1 MLYIVIDLE
10 WNTGY
15 NRRTG
20 GFINEIIEIG
30 AVMFDGNVR
39 PVSQF
44 TQVVRPAITR
54 KLTGRVKTLTHMDNE
69 TVRQG
74 LPLGKALEAFEEWL
88 GDGEYIFMSWSL
100 TDLHVLMENLKQVLG
115 TETPPR
121 FIKRYMDAQRYCMEH
136 LDVPKSQQIS
146 LQKAAELFEIDTEQF
161 NAHRGL
167 DDSLV
172 TMACIGKCF
181 DAGEIMKASFV
192 CSEDYFARMRFKSVC
207 VTDIKD
213 PRVDRSKMICRC
225 AGCGNRMIKVSPWQ
239 VVNKS
244 FRASFYCR
252 RCDRYAI
259 LLCTVKTEPDG
270 AKTRVRRMERK
281 KEAKQ
286 GGQT

>member
-30 AVMFDGNVR
+30 AVMFDDQVR
-39 PVSQF
+39 VVDQF
-44 TQVVRPAITR
+44 TQVVRPTITR
-54 KLTGRVKTLTHMDNE
+54 KLTGRVKNLTHMDNE

-74 LPLGKALEAFEEWL
+74 LPLAKALEAFEAWL

-115 TETPPR
+115 TDETPR
-121 FIKRYMDAQRYCMEH
+121 FIHRYMDAQRYCMEY
-136 LDVPKSQQIS
+136 LDAPKSQQIS
-146 LQKAAELFEIDTEQF
+146 LQKAAELFEVDTEQF

-172 TMACIGKCF
+172 TMACLAKCF
-181 DAGEIMKASFV
+181 DPEKIRKASFV
-192 CSEDYFARMRFKSVC
+192 CNEAYFTRLRFKSVYI
-207 VTDIKD
+207 TDVKD
-213 PRVDRSKMICRC
+213 PRIDRGKMVCKC
-225 AGCGNRMIKVSPWQ
+225 AGCGGRMTKLSPWQ

-244 FRASFYCR
+244 LRATFYCR
-252 RCDRYAI
+252 DCRRYAT
-259 LLCTVKTEPDG
+259 LHCTVKTDPDG
-270 AKTRVRRMERK
+270 VKTRVRRTEQK
-281 KEAKQ
+281 KER
-286 GGQT
+286 